1 MKSGKINKK
10 KTIRYETYL
19 NFLNKRILPKFGHL
33 KIDKKINTLQIFDFL
48 DKLQE
53 DVARGDGKPGAFSS
67 ATVEKHHRIFR
78 NIFKRAVEWK
88 VI

>member
-1 MKSGKINKK
+1 M
-10 KTIRYETYL
+10 
-19 NFLNKRILPKFGHL
+19 LPKFGHL
-33 KIDKKINTLQIFDFL
+33 KIDKINTLQILDFV

-53 DVARGDGKPGAFSS
+53 DGARGDGKPGALSS

-88 VI
+88 VIKESPL